1 MQYAARLHAEKLKR
15 YLAKL
20 NGKLGSK
27 SFNMRLAPSEVSDRL
42 TSYTHNAVCVAQSSF
57 NTVMHSH

>member
-15 YLAKL
+15 YLANL

-27 SFNMRLAPSEVSDRL
+27 NFNMRLAPSQISDRL
-42 TSYTHNAVCVAQSSF
+42 TSYTHNAVRV
-57 NTVMHSH
+57 T